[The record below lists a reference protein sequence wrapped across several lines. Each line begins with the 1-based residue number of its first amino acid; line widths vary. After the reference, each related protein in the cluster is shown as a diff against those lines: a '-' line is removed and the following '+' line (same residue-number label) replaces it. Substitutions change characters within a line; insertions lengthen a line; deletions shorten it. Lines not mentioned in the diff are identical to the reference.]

1 MEDII
6 RKILREMDNSNED
19 RIKEIE
25 DKKKYVKKLLPS
37 IIKFFK
43 DSFSEDLLD
52 IEVITKKVHYGV
64 ENYSTEEYLLKFYF
78 NEIPKEH
85 EFNMRRTII
94 RNLDNMFNIN
104 ITRYGVPLDLEIY
117 VKTWKKI

>member
-37 IIKFFK
+37 IVKFFK
-43 DSFSEDLLD
+43 DSFSEDLFD
-52 IEVITKKVHYGV
+52 IEVTTKGVHYSS
-64 ENYSTEEYLLKFYF
+64 ENYSTDEYLLKFYF
-78 NEIPKEH
+78 NKIPKEH

-104 ITRYGVPLDLEIY
+104 IINYAVPLDLEIY
-117 VKTWKKI
+117 VKTWKKL

>member
-6 RKILREMDNSNED
+6 RKILREIDNSNED

-52 IEVITKKVHYGV
+52 IEVTTKGVHYSS
-64 ENYSTEEYLLKFYF
+64 ENYSTDEYLLKFYF
-78 NEIPKEH
+78 NKIPKEH

-104 ITRYGVPLDLEIY
+104 IINYAVPLDLEIY
-117 VKTWKKI
+117 VKTWKKL

>member
-6 RKILREMDNSNED
+6 RKILREMENSNED

-52 IEVITKKVHYGV
+52 IEVTTKGVHYSS
-64 ENYSTEEYLLKFYF
+64 ENYSTDEYLLKFYF
-78 NEIPKEH
+78 NKIPKEH
-85 EFNMRRTII
+85 EFNMRRIII

-104 ITRYGVPLDLEIY
+104 IINYAVPLDLEIY
-117 VKTWKKI
+117 VKTWKKL

>member
-19 RIKEIE
+19 RVKKIE
-25 DKKKYVKKLLPS
+25 DNKKYIKKLLPS

-117 VKTWKKI
+117 VKTWKKL

>member
-6 RKILREMDNSNED
+6 RKILREIDNSNED
-19 RIKEIE
+19 RIKNIE
-25 DKKKYVKKLLPS
+25 DKKKYIKKLLPI
-37 IIKFFK
+37 IIKFLK

-64 ENYSTEEYLLKFYF
+64 ENYSTDEYLLKFYF
-78 NEIPKEH
+78 NKIPKEH

-117 VKTWKKI
+117 VKTWKKL

>member
-6 RKILREMDNSNED
+6 RKILREMDNPNED

-52 IEVITKKVHYGV
+52 IEVTTKGVHYSS
-64 ENYSTEEYLLKFYF
+64 ENYSTDEYLLKFYF
-78 NEIPKEH
+78 NKIPKEH

-104 ITRYGVPLDLEIY
+104 IINYAVPLDLEIY
-117 VKTWKKI
+117 VKTWKKL

>member
-64 ENYSTEEYLLKFYF
+64 ENYSTDVYLLKFYF
-78 NEIPKEH
+78 NKIPKEH

-117 VKTWKKI
+117 VKTWKKL

>member
-19 RIKEIE
+19 RVKKIE
-25 DKKKYVKKLLPS
+25 DNKKYIKKLLPS

-52 IEVITKKVHYGV
+52 IEVITKKVYGV

-104 ITRYGVPLDLEIY
+104 ITRYDVPLDLEIY
-117 VKTWKKI
+117 VKTWKKL

>member
-1 MEDII
+1 MQDII
-6 RKILREMDNSNED
+6 HKILREMENSND
-19 RIKEIE
+19 NNIKKIE
-25 DKKKYVKKLLPS
+25 DNKKYIKKLLPS

-52 IEVITKKVHYGV
+52 IEVTTKKVHYGM
-64 ENYSTEEYLLKFYF
+64 ENYSTDEYLLKFYF
-78 NEIPKEH
+78 NKIPKEH

-104 ITRYGVPLDLEIY
+104 IINYAVPLDLEIY
-117 VKTWKKI
+117 VKTWKKL

>member
-6 RKILREMDNSNED
+6 RKILREMENSNED

-64 ENYSTEEYLLKFYF
+64 ENYSTDEYLLKFYF
-78 NEIPKEH
+78 NKIPKEH

-117 VKTWKKI
+117 VKTWKKL

>member
-6 RKILREMDNSNED
+6 RKILREMENSNED

-37 IIKFFK
+37 IVKFFK

-52 IEVITKKVHYGV
+52 IEVKTKKVHYGV

-117 VKTWKKI
+117 VKTWKKL

>member
-6 RKILREMDNSNED
+6 RKILREMDNPNED

-52 IEVITKKVHYGV
+52 IEVTTKGVHYSS
-64 ENYSTEEYLLKFYF
+64 ENYSTDEYLLKFYF
-78 NEIPKEH
+78 NKIPKEH

-117 VKTWKKI
+117 VKTWKKL

>member
-6 RKILREMDNSNED
+6 RKILREMDNPNED
-19 RIKEIE
+19 RIKKIE
-25 DKKKYVKKLLPS
+25 DNKKYIEKLLPS

-43 DSFSEDLLD
+43 GSFSEDLLD

-78 NEIPKEH
+78 NKIPKEH

-94 RNLDNMFNIN
+94 RNLDNMFNVN
-104 ITRYGVPLDLEIY
+104 ITRYGVPLDFEIY
-117 VKTWKKI
+117 VKTWKKL

>member
-6 RKILREMDNSNED
+6 RKILREIDNSNED

-52 IEVITKKVHYGV
+52 IEVTTKGVHYSS
-64 ENYSTEEYLLKFYF
+64 ENYSTDEYLLKFYF
-78 NEIPKEH
+78 NKIPKEH
-85 EFNMRRTII
+85 EFNMRRIII

-104 ITRYGVPLDLEIY
+104 IINYAVPLDLEIY
-117 VKTWKKI
+117 VKTWKKL

>member
-37 IIKFFK
+37 IIKFLK

-117 VKTWKKI
+117 VKTWKKL

>member
-6 RKILREMDNSNED
+6 RKILREMDNPNED

-64 ENYSTEEYLLKFYF
+64 ENYSTDEYLLKFYF
-78 NEIPKEH
+78 NKIPKEH

-117 VKTWKKI
+117 VKTWKKL

>member
-6 RKILREMDNSNED
+6 RKILREMENSND
-19 RIKEIE
+19 NNIKKIE
-25 DKKKYVKKLLPS
+25 DNKKYIKKLLPS

-52 IEVITKKVHYGV
+52 IEVITKKVHYSS
-64 ENYSTEEYLLKFYF
+64 ENYSTDGYLLKFYF
-78 NEIPKEH
+78 TEIPKEH

-94 RNLDNMFNIN
+94 RNLDNIFNID
-104 ITRYGVPLDLEIY
+104 ITKYGVPLDLEFY

>member
-64 ENYSTEEYLLKFYF
+64 ENYSTDEYLLKFYF
-78 NEIPKEH
+78 NKIPKEH

-117 VKTWKKI
+117 VKTWKKL

>member
-43 DSFSEDLLD
+43 DSFSEDLFD
-52 IEVITKKVHYGV
+52 IEVTTKGVHYGS
-64 ENYSTEEYLLKFYF
+64 ENYSTDSYLINFYF
-78 NEIPKEH
+78 NKIPKEH

-94 RNLDNMFNIN
+94 RNLDNIFNID
-104 ITRYGVPLDLEIY
+104 ITKYGVPLDLEFY

>member
-52 IEVITKKVHYGV
+52 IEVTTKGVHYSS
-64 ENYSTEEYLLKFYF
+64 ENYSTDEYLLKFYF
-78 NEIPKEH
+78 NKIPKEH
-85 EFNMRRTII
+85 EFNMRRIII

-104 ITRYGVPLDLEIY
+104 IINYAVPLDLEIY
-117 VKTWKKI
+117 VKTWKKL

>member
-6 RKILREMDNSNED
+6 RKILREMDNPNED

-37 IIKFFK
+37 IVKFLK
-43 DSFSEDLLD
+43 DSFSEDLFD

-64 ENYSTEEYLLKFYF
+64 ENYSTDEYLLKFYF
-78 NEIPKEH
+78 NKIPKEH

-104 ITRYGVPLDLEIY
+104 IINYAVPLDFEIY
-117 VKTWKKI
+117 VKTWKKL

>member
-19 RIKEIE
+19 RIKNIE
-25 DKKKYVKKLLPS
+25 DKKKYIKKLLPI
-37 IIKFFK
+37 IIKFLK

-117 VKTWKKI
+117 VKTWKKL

>member
-6 RKILREMDNSNED
+6 RKILREIDNSNED

-43 DSFSEDLLD
+43 DSFSKDLLD

-117 VKTWKKI
+117 VKTWKKL

>member
-117 VKTWKKI
+117 VKTWKKL

>member
-52 IEVITKKVHYGV
+52 IEVITKKVHYGM
-64 ENYSTEEYLLKFYF
+64 ENYSTDEYLLKFYF
-78 NEIPKEH
+78 TEIPKEH

-117 VKTWKKI
+117 VKTWKKL

>member
-6 RKILREMDNSNED
+6 RKILREMDNPNED

-52 IEVITKKVHYGV
+52 IEVTTKGVHYSS
-64 ENYSTEEYLLKFYF
+64 ENYSTDEYLLKFYF
-78 NEIPKEH
+78 NKIPKEH

-104 ITRYGVPLDLEIY
+104 IIRYGVPLDFEIY
-117 VKTWKKI
+117 VKTWKKL

>member
-52 IEVITKKVHYGV
+52 IEVITKKVHYGM
-64 ENYSTEEYLLKFYF
+64 ENYSTDEYLLKFYF
-78 NEIPKEH
+78 NKIPKEH

-117 VKTWKKI
+117 VKTWKKL